1 MKIGQLGFQ
10 KENKTCFTFLIR
22 SFDDCKNDVKTIL
35 PGLFGEY
42 LGNDESI
49 VNVGSKIEEIK

>member
-10 KENKTCFTFLIR
+10 KENKTSFTFLIR
-22 SFDDCKNDVKTIL
+22 SFDYCKDDVKTIL

-42 LGNDESI
+42 LGNDASI
-49 VNVGSKIEEIK
+49 VNVGSKIEELK